1 VKREK
6 YAMNEQESVEQL
18 EKWVAETAAAFPYPP
33 APNVTHEVTVTVRR
47 RLVEKQTATAAGYR
61 LRPAWVVVALLVACL
76 ALLAVPQVR
85 AGLVS
90 WFQIGAVR
98 VFVGEPT
105 ATATRGTPHAFIPTA
120 VATAKATPTVS
131 AQIETLTGTATPTAV
146 PTITAS
152 PTPMSAREVILS
164 LAGAT
169 TLAEAQAEAAYPLL
183 LPRYPPNLGR
193 PDHVFRQ
200 RQNMGDTIIML
211 WLEPDRPDEVRLAL
225 YQIHVP
231 DYVIKYHN
239 LIEETTVNGRRAIW
253 FEGGHLLQL
262 VDGRSS
268 QQLFVEGNVLLWTDG
283 DVTYRLESHLSLAEA
298 LAIAGSLEPA
308 AGNR

>member
-1 VKREK
+1 
-6 YAMNEQESVEQL
+6 MNEQESVEQL

-33 APNVTHEVTVTVRR
+33 APDVAPDVVATVRR
-47 RLVEKQTATAAGYR
+47 RLAEKQTAATTGYRPGR

-90 WFQIGAVR
+90 WLQIGAVR

-105 ATATRGTPHAFIPTA
+105 ATASPTAATTGTPLAVVPA
-120 VATAKATPTVS
+120 PVATSDLP
-131 AQIETLTGTATPTAV
+131 AQTETM
-146 PTITAS
+146 
-152 PTPMSAREVILS
+152 TPMSAREVILS

-183 LPRYPPNLGR
+183 LPRYPPDLGR

-200 RQNMGDTIIML
+200 RQNMGDIIIML

-231 DYVIKYHN
+231 DYVTKFHN
-239 LIEETTVNGRRAIW
+239 LIEETTVNGRRAVW

-262 VDGRSS
+262 VDGRSAEP
-268 QQLFVEGNVLLWTDG
+268 LFVDGNVLLWADG
-283 DVTYRLESHLSLAEA
+283 EVTYRLESHLSLAEA

>member
-1 VKREK
+1 
-6 YAMNEQESVEQL
+6 MNEQESVEQL

-33 APNVTHEVTVTVRR
+33 APDVVTDVVAAVRR
-47 RLVEKQTATAAGYR
+47 RLAEQQPTATTGYRRGR
-61 LRPAWVVVALLVACL
+61 LRPVWVIAALLVACL

-90 WFQIGAVR
+90 WLQIGAVR

-105 ATATRGTPHAFIPTA
+105 ASPTAATTGTPLALVPA
-120 VATAKATPTVS
+120 PVATSDLP
-131 AQIETLTGTATPTAV
+131 AQTETM
-146 PTITAS
+146 
-152 PTPMSAREVILS
+152 TPMSAREVILS

-183 LPRYPPNLGR
+183 LPSYPPDLGR

-200 RQNMGDTIIML
+200 RQNMGDTIIMI
-211 WLEPDRPDEVRLAL
+211 WLEPDRPNEVRLAL

-298 LAIAGSLEPA
+298 LAIAESLEPA